1 MSEPIVFAVFER
13 IPETNLG
20 RLICVSAFYDGAF
33 ADADCSREKGFA
45 VCVRKIAVD
54 EARENRMIPGA
65 FTGIDWSELPGR
77 EIWPGWPVKEG
88 TE

>member
-20 RLICVSAFYDGAF
+20 RLICVSAFGYGDGAF
-33 ADADCSREKGFA
+33 ADADFSRQKGFT
-45 VCVRKIAVD
+45 VSVRKIAVD

-77 EIWPGWPVKEG
+77 EIWPGKEG
-88 TE
+88 EE